1 MQSITAT
8 FFDIIRPTILYLV
21 AVEIRRGKSLTS
33 EKGRFAM
40 SVMSDDNS
48 NVLSLSVT
56 FSPFEPCQHEPYNTE
71 SPEPDMET
79 EVDLDEKRLGNRD
92 W

>member
-1 MQSITAT
+1 
-8 FFDIIRPTILYLV
+8 
-21 AVEIRRGKSLTS
+21 
-33 EKGRFAM
+33 M

-48 NVLSLSVT
+48 SVLSLSVT
-56 FSPFEPCQHEPYNTE
+56 FSPFESEESEGESSPECLSTIEPCQHEPYNTE